1 MKTKVFAAAAL
12 LLLPAAAR
20 AETTLVNPD
29 WEFYDDFESPFEE
42 GFWASSGAGTT
53 YGAACPGSDAF
64 GNTLVFD
71 YHPDDPEPGHG
82 WAERRFTLPIDA
94 VQLEISYKLFVP
106 ANYVHTSGN
115 HKNFVLWSGD
125 YGKVNANISVSSE
138 SWPAEGGA
146 SPSVYIGVD
155 GANYGHAMNESTMPL
170 LLEDGLGDWIDI
182 HIFLDLAR
190 EEGDFGVFEIFKDGQ
205 RITGNLDEEVVSYA
219 DVPLHEQI
227 SFAERGNFIDQG
239 YLLGWA
245 NGGFAEETTFC
256 VADFRIR
263 ANSVHG
269 DFGNAADLE
278 CTHDADCPGDA
289 SCESSPLAGSE
300 HVTTRCST
308 ETGTPDTGSPDA
320 GSPDVGTPDA
330 GSPDVGAPDVSSPD
344 TGEGNDAG
352 DNDAGASPS
361 NDGHAGGCASV
372 PAGHPG
378 GSLAALLLMMLG
390 VIRMRRKR

>member
-1 MKTKVFAAAAL
+1 M
-12 LLLPAAAR
+12 
-20 AETTLVNPD
+20 
-29 WEFYDDFESPFEE
+29 
-42 GFWASSGAGTT
+42 
-53 YGAACPGSDAF
+53 
-64 GNTLVFD
+64 
-71 YHPDDPEPGHG
+71 
-82 WAERRFTLPIDA
+82 
-94 VQLEISYKLFVP
+94 QLEISFKLFVS
-106 ANYVHTSGN
+106 ANYAHTSGN

-155 GANYGHAMNESTMPL
+155 GANYGHAMKEGIMPL

-190 EEGDFGVFEIFKDGQ
+190 EEGDFGFFEIFKDGQ
-205 RITGNLDEEVVSYA
+205 RITGNLDEDVVSYA

-245 NGGFAEETTFC
+245 NGGFAEDTTFC

-263 ANSVHG
+263 ANSTHG
-269 DFGNAADLE
+269 DFGDAAELE
-278 CTHDADCPGDA
+278 CTRDADCPGDA
-289 SCESSPLAGSE
+289 TCESSALEGSE
-300 HVTTRCST
+300 RVTTAC
-308 ETGTPDTGSPDA
+308 GDTGGEPDA
-320 GSPDVGTPDA
+320 GSLDVGTPDA
-330 GSPDVGAPDVSSPD
+330 GSPDGGAPDGSSPD
-344 TGEGNDAG
+344 TGEGDEAE
-352 DNDAGASPS
+352 DNDAGTSPS

-378 GSLAALLLMMLG
+378 GSLAALLLVTLG
-390 VIRMRRKR
+390 VNRMRRTR